1 MNKIKKPAL
10 GRGLS
15 ALLKSAETDVT
26 AKPSVEGST
35 LADSISKIE
44 VSKIEA
50 NPFQPRTHFE
60 EEALQELTD
69 SIKTYGIIQPVTV
82 RKMGY
87 DKYQLISGERRFRAS
102 QLAGLKEIPAY
113 IRIANDQA
121 MLEMALVEN
130 IQRSDLDA
138 VEVAISFQ
146 RLLDECKIT
155 QEELSDRVSKNR
167 STVTNYLRLLK
178 LPPEIQLGI
187 RKRLISMGHARALVS
202 VENTTEQLRIFEK
215 TILDNL
221 SVREVEQLIQG
232 LTPATGSKKTKTP
245 KAENASNAT
254 KHYYVAD
261 HLASNLK
268 TKVQVKANAK
278 GKGFITIGF
287 NNESE
292 FLRISEK
299 LGVK

>member
-1 MNKIKKPAL
+1 MNKVKKPAL

-26 AKPSVEGST
+26 AKTGET
-35 LADSISKIE
+35 TNLADSISKIA
-44 VSKIEA
+44 VDKIEA

-60 EEALQELTD
+60 EEALQELME

-82 RKMGY
+82 RKLGY

-102 QLAGLKEIPAY
+102 QLAGLHEIPAY

-130 IQRSDLDA
+130 IQRSDLDSI
-138 VEVAISFQ
+138 EVAISFK

-155 QEELSDRVSKNR
+155 QEQLSERVSKNR
-167 STVTNYLRLLK
+167 TTVTNYLRLLK

-187 RKRLISMGHARALVS
+187 RKRLITMGHARALVS

-215 TILDNL
+215 TILDHL

-232 LTPATGSKKTKTP
+232 LTPSTSTKSAKKTLQDK
-245 KAENASNAT
+245 ASNST

-261 HLASNLK
+261 HLASSLS
-268 TKVQVKANAK
+268 TKVQVKTNPK
-278 GKGFITIGF
+278 GRGFITIGF
-287 NNESE
+287 SNEAE

>member
-15 ALLKSAETDVT
+15 SLLKSAETDVT
-26 AKPSVEGST
+26 TRVGDTSN
-35 LADSISKIE
+35 LADSISKIPVE
-44 VSKIEA
+44 QIEA

-60 EEALQELTD
+60 EEALQELKE

-82 RKMGY
+82 RKLGY
-87 DKYQLISGERRFRAS
+87 DRYQLISGERRFRAS

-130 IQRSDLDA
+130 IQRSDLDSI
-138 VEVAISFQ
+138 EVAISFK

-202 VENTTEQLRIFEK
+202 VENPTEQLRIFEK
-215 TILDNL
+215 TILEQL
-221 SVREVEQLIQG
+221 SVREVELLIQG
-232 LTPATGSKKTKTP
+232 LTPGTGSKEKKKTTD
-245 KAENASNAT
+245 KAATAST
-254 KHYYVAD
+254 RHYYVAD
-261 HLASNLK
+261 QLASKLS
-268 TKVQVKANAK
+268 TKVQVKSNTK
-278 GKGFITIGF
+278 GRGSITIAFG
-287 NNESE
+287 NETE

-299 LGVK
+299 LGIK